1 MSKVFVFSDLHLPFV
16 SKSALKAALKHLA
29 KEKGVTHIVQ
39 IGDIEDQYMFSR
51 YAKDTRIR
59 DINQAQKLARAFWS
73 DVKRIAPKA
82 KCHQLLGNHDIR
94 MSKRIAE
101 HLPEILEVFSPLERY
116 NYEGVTTAKSD
127 RDYIEID
134 GVVYCHGWLSK
145 SLDHAIYFGK
155 PCVHGHRHRPAVETK
170 GPRLWSMDVGLMADQ
185 KSTALSYTMSKAS
198 QWRSACGIVEDGKPR
213 LILL

>member
-1 MSKVFVFSDLHLPFV
+1 MAKVFVFSDLHLPFV
-16 SKSALKAALKHLA
+16 SQSAYRAAFKALGA
-29 KEKGVTHIVQ
+29 EKDVTHIVQ

-59 DINQAQKLARAFWS
+59 DIKQAQEASISFW
-73 DVKRIAPKA
+73 KRVQAYCPRA

-101 HLPEILEVFSPLERY
+101 VLPELFDVFDPLERY
-116 NYEGVTTAKSD
+116 RYKGVTTAKSD
-127 RDYIEID
+127 RDYLTID
-134 GVVYCHGWLSK
+134 GVVYTHGWLSK

-155 PCVHGHRHRPAVETK
+155 PCVHGHTHRPSVTTK
-170 GPRLWSMDVGLMADQ
+170 GPRLWSMDVGVLADQ

-198 QWRSACGIVEDGKPR
+198 QWRAACGVVEDGVPR